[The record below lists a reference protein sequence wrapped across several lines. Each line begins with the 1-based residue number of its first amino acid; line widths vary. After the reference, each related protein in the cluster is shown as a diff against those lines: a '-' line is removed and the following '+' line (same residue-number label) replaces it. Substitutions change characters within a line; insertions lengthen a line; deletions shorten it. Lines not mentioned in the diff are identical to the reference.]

1 MFRSTRAAAC
11 QALWPVASSPALS
24 CSSLSEILDRVVRER
39 FVEVDA
45 GVIDQHV
52 NHLEARYGRLHD
64 LGGSCRLAD
73 VAVNPSDLVE
83 SLHLRGLGHLPR
95 TRDNVE
101 PSCDERLHDP
111 RADPLRRSGHD
122 GCLRW
127 VAHICLPRK
136 RLVTEGAGSVSLD
149 FDCSGVGYT

>member
-1 MFRSTRAAAC
+1 MPALLTSTSITLKRDTAVSTILAAVAGSPMSPSTRAT
-11 QALWPVASSPALS
+11 WWKVSTSVDWVHLS
-24 CSSLSEILDRVVRER
+24 
-39 FVEVDA
+39 
-45 GVIDQHV
+45 
-52 NHLEARYGRLHD
+52 
-64 LGGSCRLAD
+64 
-73 VAVNPSDLVE
+73 
-83 SLHLRGLGHLPR
+83 R

-149 FDCSGVGYT
+149 FDCFGVGYT